1 MVLEQSPRPPRFA
14 LFKTRK
20 MPTLYVIASTPA
32 GSKRGNPPV
41 IQNSVEQMVQ
51 DAGGRGS
58 IVFCPVNFKD
68 KRDGSESKRSS
79 EWKQHWAKRIEDVW
93 HRACNTAK
101 YDKMVIVCIKGGG
114 RKACAWERK
123 HIEDYYGG
131 WTGRGG
137 WFDSF
142 FSGVTVSMEVW
153 NYANGQVAKKF
164 GLNPANYYQGEDDS
178 EDA

>member
-1 MVLEQSPRPPRFA
+1 
-14 LFKTRK
+14 
-20 MPTLYVIASTPA
+20 
-32 GSKRGNPPV
+32 
-41 IQNSVEQMVQ
+41 
-51 DAGGRGS
+51 
-58 IVFCPVNFKD
+58 
-68 KRDGSESKRSS
+68 
-79 EWKQHWAKRIEDVW
+79 
-93 HRACNTAK
+93 
-101 YDKMVIVCIKGGG
+101 MVIVYIKGGG

>member
-79 EWKQHWAKRIEDVW
+79 EWKQHW
-93 HRACNTAK
+93 
-101 YDKMVIVCIKGGG
+101 
-114 RKACAWERK
+114 
-123 HIEDYYGG
+123 
-131 WTGRGG
+131 
-137 WFDSF
+137 
-142 FSGVTVSMEVW
+142 
-153 NYANGQVAKKF
+153 
-164 GLNPANYYQGEDDS
+164 
-178 EDA
+178 